1 MTTIT
6 LMTID
11 QILSVTDQPKIT
23 SGDRDTDKIRVEFD
37 EVWQKYTKSAV
48 FYTDSDS
55 RVYEILMDS
64 DECIIPHEVLAKAGT
79 LYIGIRGINL
89 ETNAVKTTTLVKYKI
104 ENGAPSGSAAALPP
118 TATDYQQIISIMNDT
133 NAVAHSV
140 REDFE
145 AGAIPAL
152 MDQNS
157 KSGFRF
163 WAGTKAEY
171 EEQKHKLPPNVLC
184 VITNDTTK
192 DELTSA
198 IRGDFICDTSKSVNF
213 TNNDIDR
220 YSYFVAVGNTYGETY
235 TLDIVHKTDD
245 DFFAYQYGIPDDNV
259 NYRKIHIYYNE
270 SLKMWQVDATIHY
283 KDGTSTSWRPF
294 KLYGFRYMFGGGN

>member
-163 WAGTKAEY
+163 WTGTKEEY
-171 EEQKHKLPPNVLC
+171 EEQKSKLPPNVLC

-198 IRGDFICDTSKSVNF
+198 IRGDFLCNTSESVYF
-213 TNNDIDR
+213 SNDDVYK
-220 YSYFVAVGNTYGETY
+220 YSYFVAVGHIYWETY
-235 TLDIVHKTDD
+235 TFNIIRKTDD
-245 DFFAYQYGIPDDNV
+245 DIYAYQHGTFDEDV
-259 NYRKIHIYYNE
+259 NYRKIHIYYDK
-270 SLKMWQVDATIHY
+270 SVSKWKVDATIHY
-283 KDGTSTSWRPF
+283 KDGTSASWRPF
-294 KLYGFRYMFGGGN
+294 KLYGFRYMFGGDS